1 MAQGIEAGKLERHF
15 SGDLG
20 CISFTPS
27 SADQGLA
34 PIGSMAPPLM
44 GS

>member
-27 SADQGLA
+27 ADQGLA